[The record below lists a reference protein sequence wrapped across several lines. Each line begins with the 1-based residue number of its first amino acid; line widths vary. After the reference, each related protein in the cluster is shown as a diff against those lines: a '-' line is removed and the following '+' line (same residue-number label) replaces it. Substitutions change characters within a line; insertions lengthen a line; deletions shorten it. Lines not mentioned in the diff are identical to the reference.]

1 MQSYDEIVKEK
12 RKRKLI
18 LSISFL
24 ILTSICSVVVFGV
37 NDCLYA
43 SEIINSFG
51 LALDVIGAM
60 MVAFTLWRPLKKK
73 AEKGKQ
79 FLSNHPKFR
88 NISLSQYAEQKE
100 IYMQL
105 GLIILCF
112 GFMLQIVSNWVDI
125 PTLLNPN
132 TIPPYQSEAQVK
144 GNPMETKD
152 YFYAL
157 GIVATA
163 IVSVWNIIN
172 HYRVNQRTSFI
183 NTVTSER
190 VKWLDKLRENISDFC
205 GLTYTWSM
213 SNVEGKPEE
222 FELVSKCDKLRFLIR
237 LQLNPK
243 EINGEPNPD
252 KKIEE
257 LIAKMPELTHE
268 SKQEELKDALDQ
280 MIITSQELLKEE
292 WEKVKAEAKSGD
304 LTT

>member
-1 MQSYDEIVKEK
+1 MQSYEEIIKDKKK
-12 RKRKLI
+12 RRLI
-18 LSISFL
+18 LSISCL
-24 ILTSICSVVVFGV
+24 ILIGICSIVVLWVK
-37 NDCLYA
+37 DCLYA
-43 SEIINSFG
+43 SKIINSVG
-51 LALDVIGAM
+51 LALDIIGAL
-60 MVAFTLWRPLKKK
+60 MVAFTLWMPLKKK

-79 FLSNHPKFR
+79 FLSNHPKIR
-88 NISLSQYAEQKE
+88 NISLSQYAEQKG

-112 GFMLQIVSNWVDI
+112 GFILQIVSNWIDI
-125 PTLLNPN
+125 PTVLNTN
-132 TIPPYQSEAQVK
+132 ILPPYHSKAQIK
-144 GNPMETKD
+144 GNPMEPKD
-152 YFYAL
+152 YFYAI

-163 IVSVWNIIN
+163 VVSVWNIIN
-172 HYRVNQRTSFI
+172 HYRVNKRSSFI
-183 NTVTSER
+183 NTVTNER
-190 VKWLDKLRENISDFC
+190 VKWLDKLRKNISDFC

-243 EINGEPNPD
+243 EINGQPNPD

-257 LIAKMPELTHE
+257 LIAKVPELTHE
-268 SKQEELKDALDQ
+268 SKQQELKDALDQ